1 MALPGFKMP
10 LNSGH
15 ISCYEAHPSSENDF
29 KDFISLIYV
38 FQNEEICFWKKTI
51 AFFNNLSPPAFMWK
65 PPKNV
70 MTNFYVKYLE

>member
-38 FQNEEICFWKKTI
+38 FQNEEY
-51 AFFNNLSPPAFMWK
+51 AFERKLLIF
-65 PPKNV
+65 
-70 MTNFYVKYLE
+70 